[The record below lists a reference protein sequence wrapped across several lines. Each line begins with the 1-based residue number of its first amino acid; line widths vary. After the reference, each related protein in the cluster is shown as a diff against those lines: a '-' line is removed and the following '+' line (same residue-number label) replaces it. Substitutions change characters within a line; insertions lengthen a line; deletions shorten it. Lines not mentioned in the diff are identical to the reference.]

1 MVLAA
6 VADPGR
12 RFRSPTQHTGEDII
26 AWIAATSCL
35 LALLPAV
42 LFLRNLTLNAPPPPA
57 NGRARACCSVLIPAR
72 NEESTIAN
80 AVRSVLQTQGA
91 DFEVI
96 VLDDDSADQTGQIV
110 QALAHE
116 DGRVRLA
123 TAPPLPT
130 GWCGKQHA
138 CHVLAQLAQHPL
150 LVSMDADVRLKSDA
164 LSRISAFMEQSG
176 AALASGVPRQEMRTF
191 SERLLIPLI
200 HFVLL
205 GFLPIN
211 RMRASRDPV
220 FGTGCGQL
228 FIARR
233 EAYHSSGGHS
243 VIRATL
249 HDGLKLARV
258 FRAAGFATD
267 LFDATCI
274 AECRMYSTNAE
285 VWRGLAKNAHE
296 GLGSPRLIGPATL
309 LLLGGQILPTCLLLV
324 VCFQRP
330 GLPLV
335 ITLLILGT
343 AAAFLPRLMAVVRFR
358 QPLGGA
364 LLHPFG
370 IFALLAIQ
378 WFGFVRSLC
387 HHPAVWKGRTY
398 SKPAKSTDRG

>member
-1 MVLAA
+1 MV
-6 VADPGR
+6 V
-12 RFRSPTQHTGEDII
+12 
-26 AWIAATSCL
+26 WIAAASCL

-42 LFLRNLTLNAPPPPA
+42 LFLRNLTLYAPPPLA
-57 NGRARACCSVLIPAR
+57 DGRARTCCSVLIPAR

-80 AVRSVLQTQGA
+80 AVHSVLQTEGA

-110 QALAHE
+110 RALAHE

-123 TAPPLPT
+123 TAPPLPA

-138 CHVLAQLAQHPL
+138 CHVLAHLAQHPL
-150 LVSMDADVRLKSDA
+150 LVFMDADVQLEPDA
-164 LSRISAFMEQSG
+164 LTRMSAFLEQSG

-211 RMRASRDPV
+211 RMRASRNPV

-228 FIARR
+228 FVARR

-285 VWRGLAKNAHE
+285 VWRGFARNAHE
-296 GLGSPRLIGPATL
+296 GLGSSRLIGPATL
-309 LLLGGQILPTCLLLV
+309 LLLGGQILPICLLFV
-324 VCFQRP
+324 VCLQTP
-330 GLPLV
+330 VLPLA
-335 ITLLILGT
+335 ITLSILGT
-343 AAAFLPRLMAVVRFR
+343 AAALLPRLMAVVRFR

-364 LLHPFG
+364 LLHPLG
-370 IFALLAIQ
+370 ICALLAIQ
-378 WFGFVRSLC
+378 WFGFIRSLC
-387 HHPAVWKGRTY
+387 KRPALWKGRTY
-398 SKPAKSTDRG
+398 SKVHDT